1 MSRLRR
7 TSPLALLGGA
17 KYGEVVKPQSADVEP
32 RRSLLLRG
40 VLDMCVLAVV
50 RRQPDHVYGLVR
62 RLADRGLDNV
72 SFGSLYP
79 LVTRL
84 RQQGLLD
91 DTTVSG
97 PLGPPRSVLSLT
109 EAGHV
114 ALERWTKQWQ
124 TMNVTVSQLLD
135 DDLARPVSGQT
146 EEAR

>member
-1 MSRLRR
+1 M
-7 TSPLALLGGA
+7 TSG
-17 KYGEVVKPQSADVEP
+17 VADLEP

-40 VLDMCVLAVV
+40 VLDMCVLAMV
-50 RRQPDHVYGLVR
+50 RRQPDHVYGLVS
-62 RLADRGLDNV
+62 RLADRGLDKV

-91 DTTVSG
+91 DTMVPS
-97 PLGPPRSVLSLT
+97 PVGPPRSVLSVT
-109 EAGHV
+109 EAGQA

-124 TMNVTVSQLLD
+124 TVNNAVTQLLD
-135 DDLARPVSGQT
+135 DDLSAPVSVQT

>member
-1 MSRLRR
+1 MA
-7 TSPLALLGGA
+7 TS
-17 KYGEVVKPQSADVEP
+17 QSADLDP

-40 VLDMCVLAVV
+40 VLDMCVLATV

-62 RLADRGLDNV
+62 RLADRGLDKV

-91 DTTVSG
+91 DRTVPG
-97 PLGPPRSVLSLT
+97 QLGPPRSVLSLT
-109 EAGHV
+109 EAGQA

-124 TMNVTVSQLLD
+124 TVNLAVGQILD
-135 DDLARPVSGQT
+135 DEFARPISGQP
-146 EEAR
+146 EEAQ